1 MGVYEVGISPCP
13 FYSLP
18 VVVTGAKARKMLSL
32 EAEDS
37 PYKLPPAAS
46 PLGLPSQPCR
56 ILHGRRGD
64 LRNLGPMYTGGTP
77 LKEFWVKTSDWNHPG
92 QKMLKSCTQMVVGGC
107 GVERKKAGC
116 QICV

>member
-1 MGVYEVGISPCP
+1 MGVYEVGICPCP

-56 ILHGRRGD
+56 ILSGSTEEGSVHHSAEEREKSNKGDTVGR
-64 LRNLGPMYTGGTP
+64 P
-77 LKEFWVKTSDWNHPG
+77 
-92 QKMLKSCTQMVVGGC
+92 
-107 GVERKKAGC
+107 
-116 QICV
+116 